1 MHKGVVVVL
10 ILVVITAGCVG
21 GGSQNGNG
29 NQESQTG
36 GNQQGQ
42 SGNGGGGGQVSVSF
56 SEETLDNFPDDPTQ
70 VIIKVESIGSY
81 DFVWIEVDNVD
92 GGFRFNRSYV
102 GNQLFIRPNGYSSAG
117 YICYKESVDSGCTE
131 YAGEPS
137 DFTNSAQVYGVEG
150 GEKTLLEE
158 YSPQ

>member
-1 MHKGVVVVL
+1 MYKGVAVVL

-21 GGSQNGNG
+21 GGSQSGNG

-36 GNQQGQ
+36 
-42 SGNGGGGGQVSVSF
+42 NGGGDGGGSGQASISF
-56 SEETLDNFPDDPTQ
+56 TEETLSDFEGNPTQ
-70 VIIKVESIGSY
+70 VIIKVQSIGSY
-81 DFVWIEVDNVD
+81 DFIWIEVDNVN

-117 YICYKESVDSGCTE
+117 YICYKESVDSGCAEWTGDPE
-131 YAGEPS
+131 T
-137 DFTNSAQVYGVEG
+137 FTNSAQVYGVEG

-158 YSPQ
+158 YSPEG